1 MNLEKLRSPAR
12 APFKSLKISLRIR
25 QNLEIQ
31 PKTNTQKIPNLN
43 LWVDWENLYHDSNFT
58 VEKVV

>member
-12 APFKSLKISLRIR
+12 ATFKSLKISLRIR

-31 PKTNTQKIPNLN
+31 PKTNTQKISNLN

>member
-12 APFKSLKISLRIR
+12 ATFKSLKISLRIR

-43 LWVDWENLYHDSNFT
+43 LWVDWENLYHNSNFT

>member
-12 APFKSLKISLRIR
+12 ATFKSLKISLRIR